1 MINWLKKLMLFTL
14 IDISHLVKKADYV
27 ARIVEIE
34 KKIPGH
40 NKYSTTNYFNKF
52 SGVIFAETLKRAK
65 LATIIDLCT
74 FEQCAQGIIQKK
86 SASGNWMLPLVIFHK
101 KVPFFQK
108 VVLF

>member
-14 IDISHLVKKADYV
+14 IDISHLVKKADYF

-40 NKYSTTNYFNKF
+40 NKYSTNYFNKF
-52 SGVIFAETLKRAK
+52 SSVIFAETLKRAK

-86 SASGNWMLPLVIFHK
+86 STSGSWMLPLVIFHK

-108 VVLF
+108 IVLF